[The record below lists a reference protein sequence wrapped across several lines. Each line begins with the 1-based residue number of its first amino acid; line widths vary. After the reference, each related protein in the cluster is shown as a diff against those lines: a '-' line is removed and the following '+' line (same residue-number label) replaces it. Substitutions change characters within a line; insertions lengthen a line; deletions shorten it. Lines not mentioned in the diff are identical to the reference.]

1 MFDAITKQNAN
12 FQRLLSVTIVSFN
25 EIVQG
30 VIMRVRMLTIL
41 LDRQVYKGT
50 RILLLSVEKDKL
62 VLTPV
67 ENYVVQDFGA
77 SFTNGGNQEA
87 G

>member
-1 MFDAITKQNAN
+1 
-12 FQRLLSVTIVSFN
+12 
-25 EIVQG
+25 
-30 VIMRVRMLTIL
+30 MRVRMLTIL

-87 G
+87 GWSSDVTTVEVLSDEIAT